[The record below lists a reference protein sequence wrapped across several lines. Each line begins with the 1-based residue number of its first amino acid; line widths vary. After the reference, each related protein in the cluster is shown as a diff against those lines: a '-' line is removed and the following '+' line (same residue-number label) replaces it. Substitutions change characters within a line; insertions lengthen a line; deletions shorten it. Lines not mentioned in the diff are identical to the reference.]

1 MIKTKKTDNSKSKQ
15 VQVARFPKNGGAAP
29 KSRGRKRDGPNL
41 DREDRIAMTVVVDAY
56 DSSECAMGW
65 FSHLE
70 NEIEFPFSARCATKR
85 AISPL
90 LVGDEVDVTGMA
102 PAASA
107 RQRFS

>member
-1 MIKTKKTDNSKSKQ
+1 MSKTKKTDNSTSKQ
-15 VQVARFPKNGGAAP
+15 VQVVRFPRNGGAAP
-29 KSRGRKRDGPNL
+29 KSRNRKRDGPDL

-56 DSSECAMGW
+56 DSSERAMGW

-70 NEIEFPFSARCATKR
+70 NEIAFPFSARCATKR

-102 PAASA
+102 PAGEC
-107 RQRFS
+107 